1 MAYYFHHALPPYAQG
16 YHQPQPW
23 LHQGN
28 PQTSFE
34 NEATIQGGGTGVPS
48 IPQAAPI
55 DHNQRSD
62 TDSNQRLE
70 RRMDELQERNRH
82 LEGEIARIQAAQHR
96 PPAPPPPPLPYRYK
110 PYENEQ
116 MERHYAPQKR
126 RRNWSPQW
134 QDNSYHQ
141 APPHWESRRQR
152 GPPSST
158 TRKPGQ
164 GQNQDM
170 RNTNRSIDS
179 SVHAVPPRKIT
190 PSTVPPIPIAKSAHT
205 PTESDSSF
213 ENAVFASKD
222 EAWASASLI
231 CFEVT
236 DRTPPDF
243 LWEVNTG
250 ALVVMGETRQR
261 IIEHGGPI
269 VLPPPA
275 HLNENIS
282 EESAVDIAER
292 IIDEAKVPGNFTG
305 FWAVW
310 EVNRTAERKAAQEQL
325 LGLTPEQTT
334 ISARLVANQQL
345 FKSEYVDWYWKA
357 TFSLHGEPYDTSED
371 ERRVPCPRMGTPGI
385 NSSPEQWALWIIVNA
400 DSTERCTGVAWSRA
414 GYVDLATVRSYLLLR
429 RLIRGIFGGQEL
441 YTERAR
447 IRKKNFSTHFLDL
460 AAIPMFYGQ
469 KLTELKIV
477 AEGSLDFKSSESTFE
492 TINDVTQHLAS
503 CGINADDMAEAFY
516 FGMQAIEDHIADCT
530 PGTAEWMRY
539 KNLYK
544 RAIARLQF
552 CRIPIIAN
560 REWKLPDDWDMRD
573 ILEKRYLRV
582 VQEAYERRTNSWRF
596 AQGNPVPEVTTGP
609 SMVELARSVGGMSI

>member
-28 PQTSFE
+28 LQTSFE
-34 NEATIQGGGTGVPS
+34 NEATTQGIGHYTWGETGVPS

-55 DHNQRSD
+55 DHSQ
-62 TDSNQRLE
+62 Q
-70 RRMDELQERNRH
+70 H
-82 LEGEIARIQAAQHR
+82 LEDGIAQIQAAQHR

-126 RRNWSPQW
+126 RQNWSPQW

-141 APPHWESRRQR
+141 APPHWESRHQR

-164 GQNQDM
+164 GQNQDT
-170 RNTNRSIDS
+170 RNMNRSINS
-179 SVHAVPPRKIT
+179 SVHAVPPMKIT
-190 PSTVPPIPIAKSAHT
+190 PSSVPPIPMAKSAHT

-250 ALVVMGETRQR
+250 AMVVMGETRQR

-292 IIDEAKVPGNFTG
+292 VIDKAKVPGNFTG

-310 EVNRTAERKAAQEQL
+310 EVNWTAERKAAQEQL

-345 FKSEYVDWYWKA
+345 FKK
-357 TFSLHGEPYDTSED
+357 D
-371 ERRVPCPRMGTPGI
+371 ERRIPCPRMGTPGM
-385 NSSPEQWALWIIVNA
+385 NSLPEQWALWIIVNA
-400 DSTERCTGVAWSRA
+400 DSTERCTGVTWSRA
-414 GYVDLATVRSYLLLR
+414 GYVDLATVRSYLLLQ
-429 RLIRGIFGGQEL
+429 RLIQGIFGGQEL

-477 AEGSLDFKSSESTFE
+477 AEGSLDFKISESTFE
-492 TINDVTQHLAS
+492 TINNITQHLAS

-516 FGMQAIEDHIADCT
+516 FSMQAIEDHLADCT

-573 ILEKRYLRV
+573 ILEKQYLRV
-582 VQEAYERRTNSWRF
+582 VQEAYEQRTNSWRF
-596 AQGNPVPEVTTGP
+596 AQGNPVPEIKP
-609 SMVELARSVGGMSI
+609 LAQSEGGGCNGYGYNE